1 MNINRCVNC
10 MEDMEN
16 VSGTICPRC
25 HFDNARA
32 AEAQSPYAMRQN
44 SILHG
49 RYLIGNVLGQG
60 GFGITYIAFDLVL
73 SIKVA
78 IKEYFPMGIA
88 MRDPGSSNTL
98 LWHSTQ
104 VNTEQ
109 RQSGQESFLKEARR
123 IAKIDQIPSIV
134 RVRDTF
140 FDNDTAYI
148 VMDFVEGITLKD
160 KLLKGGSISFS
171 ECMSY
176 LTPMMEGLAQVHKA
190 GIIHRDISPD
200 NIIIQANG
208 SVKLLDLG
216 AAKDISMGQ
225 GQQSQ
230 LVAKKGFSPL
240 EQYTEAGRIGPWT
253 DVYALCATIYY
264 CVTGKLV
271 LNALDRM
278 GNEEIVFP
286 ESMKEPLA
294 AHVKLALKA
303 GLALEAKNRIQSVE
317 ELLAR
322 LKDGEAQTQKASA
335 EVKKQSGKPDGAVKN
350 KGRKAGRRMGW
361 VGAAAAALAGLF
373 IIIALAGGQGRDE
386 ISPTS
391 GEGAETENGTVAGTG
406 SVVGTDMQ
414 TGTIAGMEAETGVLK
429 VESLGTSNANL
440 LNDGG
445 NVLFAGDYEYF
456 LTADSSLYVCKY
468 NQDKNNSYVNSGEKV
483 CDTAMYITLGSN
495 KLYFLSTVN
504 GHSAVCQ
511 ADQNGENFVQL
522 YPVTGRQELRFLQY
536 VKFSDH
542 REYLYFLMENVAGEM
557 WASLY
562 RCDLSGSKVELLIEG
577 NLIWYNLYKD
587 SVYYTC
593 MRESDESFEVLLMRA
608 GFDGQGEEILN
619 ADKQFL
625 YGFAEEDTLYLVSGQ
640 EEALMAYNL
649 DGTPKEGYE
658 GLGDLAINVDSTSFG
673 YGEGWIFYT
682 GTDGNIHRVR
692 GNGIGDSVVLS
703 GHGAQVICYNDNW
716 IWFYEEKDSEKDFRQ
731 RKGQTYFARYDGGG
745 LVEVMEADYFWGMA
759 VAREEDFQY
768 EEYIDGVSVIN
779 ISGGTA
785 GRQREVFDFGL
796 RDTEAIVITG
806 YTGELTNFEIPKTI
820 DGKLVVGI
828 GEKAFYES
836 AVEEIGFPEG
846 LRFIEESAFQRC
858 AELKYVNLP
867 EGLEFIGSQAFRE
880 CGNLTSAILP
890 EGLKRL
896 ENMVFMDTMLSYAN
910 IPSTVE
916 YISVSAFS
924 VLPGSGLTEFKVSNG
939 NGRYWEWNGALYE
952 TQSHY
957 SDDAGYRVVSEL
969 LIVPTDYSGALV
981 IAEGVEEISDYA
993 FYRCE
998 KLTEVTIPTSVVRIG
1013 KKAFKGVTLQ
1023 EITIGRGCEL
1033 PSDLGSDLVINYY

>member
-1 MNINRCVNC
+1 MNISRCVNC

-32 AEAQSPYAMRQN
+32 AEAQSPYAIRQN

-140 FDNDTAYI
+140 FDNETAYI

-160 KLLKGGSISFS
+160 KLIKGGSISFS
-171 ECMSY
+171 ECMRY

-216 AAKDISMGQ
+216 AAKDISTGQ

-286 ESMKEPLA
+286 ESMEEPLA

-322 LKDGEAQTQKASA
+322 LKDGEAQTQRASA

-361 VGAAAAALAGLF
+361 VGAVAAVLAGLF
-373 IIIALAGGQGRDE
+373 IIIALAGGQGRNE

-391 GEGAETENGTVAGTG
+391 GEGAETENGTAAGTG

-414 TGTIAGMEAETGVLK
+414 TETIAGMEAEAGILK
-429 VESLGTSNANL
+429 VEALGTSNANL

-468 NQDKNNSYVNSGEKV
+468 NQDKNNSYVNSGDKV
-483 CDTAMYITLGSN
+483 CDTALYLTLGSD
-495 KLYFLSTVN
+495 KIYFLSTVN

-511 ADQNGENFVQL
+511 ADQNGDNFVQL
-522 YPVTGRQELRFLQY
+522 YSVTGRQELSFRQY

-557 WASLY
+557 GASLY
-562 RCDLSGSKVELLIEG
+562 RCDLSGNEVELLIEG

-625 YGFAEEDTLYLVSGQ
+625 
-640 EEALMAYNL
+640 
-649 DGTPKEGYE
+649 
-658 GLGDLAINVDSTSFG
+658 
-673 YGEGWIFYT
+673 
-682 GTDGNIHRVR
+682 
-692 GNGIGDSVVLS
+692 
-703 GHGAQVICYNDNW
+703 
-716 IWFYEEKDSEKDFRQ
+716 
-731 RKGQTYFARYDGGG
+731 
-745 LVEVMEADYFWGMA
+745 
-759 VAREEDFQY
+759 
-768 EEYIDGVSVIN
+768 
-779 ISGGTA
+779 
-785 GRQREVFDFGL
+785 
-796 RDTEAIVITG
+796 
-806 YTGELTNFEIPKTI
+806 
-820 DGKLVVGI
+820 
-828 GEKAFYES
+828 
-836 AVEEIGFPEG
+836 
-846 LRFIEESAFQRC
+846 
-858 AELKYVNLP
+858 
-867 EGLEFIGSQAFRE
+867 
-880 CGNLTSAILP
+880 
-890 EGLKRL
+890 
-896 ENMVFMDTMLSYAN
+896 
-910 IPSTVE
+910 
-916 YISVSAFS
+916 
-924 VLPGSGLTEFKVSNG
+924 
-939 NGRYWEWNGALYE
+939 
-952 TQSHY
+952 
-957 SDDAGYRVVSEL
+957 
-969 LIVPTDYSGALV
+969 
-981 IAEGVEEISDYA
+981 
-993 FYRCE
+993 
-998 KLTEVTIPTSVVRIG
+998 
-1013 KKAFKGVTLQ
+1013 
-1023 EITIGRGCEL
+1023 
-1033 PSDLGSDLVINYY
+1033 

>member
-16 VSGTICPRC
+16 VSDTICPRC

-171 ECMSY
+171 ECMRY
-176 LTPMMEGLAQVHKA
+176 LAPMMEGLAQVHKA

-216 AAKDISMGQ
+216 AAKDIDISTGQ

-264 CVTGKLV
+264 SVTGKMV
-271 LNALDRM
+271 PNALDRI
-278 GNEEIVFP
+278 GNEEIPFP
-286 ESMKEPLA
+286 EGMKEPLA
-294 AHVKLALKA
+294 AHVRATLQA
-303 GLALEAKNRIQSVE
+303 GLALEAGRRIQSVE
-317 ELLAR
+317 ELLTR
-322 LKDGEAQTQKASA
+322 LRGGNPQMNMAAGQPGSQAGKSVGRAESKAHKP
-335 EVKKQSGKPDGAVKN
+335 KKWGA
-350 KGRKAGRRMGW
+350 W
-361 VGAAAAALAGLF
+361 IGAAAAVF
-373 IIIALAGGQGRDE
+373 VMFVIVIAAAGGRSRKDDPVPATESVLTTGELSKPENDE
-386 ISPTS
+386 GGGPEDSLL
-391 GEGAETENGTVAGTG
+391 V
-406 SVVGTDMQ
+406 
-414 TGTIAGMEAETGVLK
+414 

-468 NQDKNNSYVNSGEKV
+468 NQDKNNSYVNSGDKV
-483 CDTAMYITLGSN
+483 CDTALYLTLGSD
-495 KLYFLSTVN
+495 KIYFLSTVN

-511 ADQNGENFVQL
+511 ADQNGDNFVQL

-557 WASLY
+557 GASLY
-562 RCDLSGSKVELLIEG
+562 RCDLSGSEVELLIEG

-593 MRESDESFEVLLMRA
+593 MQESAESFEVLLMRA

-625 YGFAEEDTLYLVSGQ
+625 YGFAEEDALYLFSGL
-640 EEALMAYNL
+640 EEALLAYNL

-658 GLGDLAINVDSTSFG
+658 GLGNLAINVDSASFG

-692 GNGIGDSVVLS
+692 GNGIGDSVVLRE
-703 GHGAQVICYNDNW
+703 HGAQAICYNDDW
-716 IWFYEEKDSEKDFRQ
+716 IWFYEETDSEKDFRQ
-731 RKGQTYFARYDGGG
+731 RRGQTYFAKYDGGG
-745 LVEVMEADYFWGMA
+745 LVEVMEADYFWGMT

-768 EEYIDGVSVIN
+768 KEYVDGVSAIN

-796 RDTEAIVITG
+796 GDTEAIVITG
-806 YTGELTNFEIPKTI
+806 YTGELTDFEIPKTI

-836 AVEEIGFPEG
+836 AVEEIGFPKG
-846 LRFIEESAFQRC
+846 LRFIEESAFQGC
-858 AELKYVNLP
+858 TELKYVNLP
-867 EGLEFIGSQAFRE
+867 EGLEFIGSKAFRE
-880 CGNLTSAILP
+880 CSNLTSAILP

-896 ENMVFMDTMLSYAN
+896 ENMVFMDTLLSYAN

-924 VLPGSGLTEFKVSNG
+924 VLPGSGLVEFKVSNG
-939 NGRYWEWNGALYE
+939 NDKYWEWNGALYE
-952 TQSHY
+952 TWSY
-957 SDDAGYRVVSEL
+957 NSDDEGRRVVSEL

-993 FYRCE
+993 FFRCE

-1013 KKAFKGVTLQ
+1013 EKAFKGVTLQ
-1023 EITIGRGCEL
+1023 EITISRGCEL
-1033 PSDLGSDLVINYY
+1033 PSDLGSDLVIHYY